1 MGEIQKTDELASIP
15 EIETE
20 LRELAESAAG
30 ALLKCGGRIPGKVG
44 IHVREIDWWY
54 RSNTSRYINAY
65 YHLSACRYLR
75 SLDAAN
81 STARDFYSLGRL
93 EYLESLKVGRYK
105 TYNSKNGQG
114 PTNEDIRKH
123 WFGIGCYDIKH
134 NPLYRRFGKKRE
146 KPLPSMTDIDWISK
160 LKRLKDLSIE
170 VHGVSKLSPLS
181 DLKNLE
187 ILKLHGANT
196 PSLHIIRQLTRLKE
210 IELYNCAIEDLSL
223 LEKFPSLTKLHI
235 ERCEIGLL
243 SSLPESLM
251 YSRIQ
256 RNRIND
262 VVLEGNLPNISEL
275 HFLNNEVTGKTIGLD
290 EHI

>member
-81 STARDFYSLGRL
+81 STAKDFYFLGRL

-105 TYNSKNGQG
+105 TYNSRDGRG
-114 PTNEDIRKH
+114 PTNQDFRKH
-123 WFGIGCYDIKH
+123 VFGIGCYDIKH
-134 NPLYRRFGKKRE
+134 NPLYRRLGKKRD
-146 KPLPSMTDIDWISK
+146 KPLPSMTNIDWISK
-160 LKRLKDLSIE
+160 LKLLKNLSIE
-170 VHGVSKLSPLS
+170 VHEVSEFSPLS

-196 PSLHIIRQLTRLKE
+196 SSLHIIRQLTGLKE
-210 IELYNCAIEDLSL
+210 IELYNCTIEDLSL
-223 LEKFPSLTKLHI
+223 LEKLPSLTKLHI
-235 ERCEIGLL
+235 ERCDIGLL
-243 SSLPESLM
+243 SGLPESLM

-256 RNRIND
+256 RNLIND
-262 VVLEGNLPNISEL
+262 VVLEGNLPHISEFD
-275 HFLNNEVTGKTIGLD
+275 FLNNEVKGKIAGLD
-290 EHI
+290 EYI